1 MTKYILVSG
10 GAGFI
15 GINLVKKL
23 AEDSNNLV
31 VVLDNFISSS
41 KETALQAFRN
51 ITNVKLYKFDINNLE
66 DYGWV
71 YPRIDE
77 IYHLASIASP
87 KYYNMYPLETL
98 DVGYLGTKNL
108 LDLSRYYKA
117 KILLTST
124 SEVYGNP
131 TISPQHEGYYGN
143 VNCYGNRSQYDES
156 KRIAETLFYNYKKL
170 YNVDTRIARIFNT
183 YGPYMSIDDGRIIPA
198 VMKAL
203 IDKTPLNI
211 FGDGSQTRC
220 FCYVDDTVDGLIKL
234 MSSCYYEGPVNI
246 GDSTEI
252 TINQL
257 VDITENAFGKTL
269 ETAHTEIDID
279 DPRIRQPDL
288 TLANEVLG
296 WSPTTDLSD
305 GLKKTLEYFQSTLD
319 SQ

>member
-23 AEDSNNLV
+23 SEDPNTFV
-31 VVLDNFISSS
+31 IVFDNFISSS
-41 KETALQAFRN
+41 RLIFDRLFKDYS
-51 ITNVKLYKFDINNLE
+51 NVRIHNVDICDHNLLE
-66 DYGWV
+66 DFKWWY
-71 YPRIDE
+71 RQIDE

-98 DVGYLGTKNL
+98 DVGYTGTKNL

-170 YNVDTRIARIFNT
+170 YNVRYEHSNSTICIFN
-183 YGPYMSIDDGRIIPA
+183 
-198 VMKAL
+198 
-203 IDKTPLNI
+203 
-211 FGDGSQTRC
+211 
-220 FCYVDDTVDGLIKL
+220 
-234 MSSCYYEGPVNI
+234 
-246 GDSTEI
+246 DST
-252 TINQL
+252 
-257 VDITENAFGKTL
+257 VC
-269 ETAHTEIDID
+269 
-279 DPRIRQPDL
+279 
-288 TLANEVLG
+288 
-296 WSPTTDLSD
+296 
-305 GLKKTLEYFQSTLD
+305 
-319 SQ
+319 